1 MNGGG
6 KQAASGCKGESGR
19 GGLQSRQHRCSA
31 LPVMSDDHR
40 DRASRGICG
49 GLHVD
54 LRWRN
59 IGNRRKFAV
68 DRDGDRI
75 GRQGK
80 QAEIVTDELVRAPGP
95 GRGRE
100 VRAENAEP
108 RTGDDSWLECRAVDD
123 GILGRERRT
132 NQGCLRNWRPGLAN

>member
-1 MNGGG
+1 N
-6 KQAASGCKGESGR
+6 
-19 GGLQSRQHRCSA
+19 
-31 LPVMSDDHR
+31 DHR

-59 IGNRRKFAV
+59 IGNWRRFAV

-75 GRQGK
+75 DRQGK
-80 QAEIVTDELVRAPGP
+80 QAEIVGEELVRAPGP

-108 RTGDDSWLECRAVDD
+108 RTGDDSWLECRLGAEVFF
-123 GILGRERRT
+123 GRELRT
-132 NQGCLRNWRPGLAN
+132 NRGACKIGARFWKIKKS